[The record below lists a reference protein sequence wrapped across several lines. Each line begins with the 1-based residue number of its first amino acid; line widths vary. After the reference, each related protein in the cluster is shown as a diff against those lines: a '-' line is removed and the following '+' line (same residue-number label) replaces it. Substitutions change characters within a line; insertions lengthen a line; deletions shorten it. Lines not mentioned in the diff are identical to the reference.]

1 MEQAGGY
8 DFRADIWSLGITALE
23 LAKGVAPYA
32 QYSAM
37 KVLVLTIEE
46 EPPSLRTYPTGM
58 TISFLNR
65 HRPCYMHHN
74 LVTHLYSPN
83 TLNNESQITNSI
95 FKVIDNALVYPFPKH
110 LKILS
115 PNVCKKIREIVR
127 GRKNFSNTNF
137 SKIVRVMHW

>member
-46 EPPSLRTYPTGM
+46 EPPSLRTYPTG
-58 TISFLNR
+58 TYSRYLSS
-65 HRPCYMHHN
+65 
-74 LVTHLYSPN
+74 LSLLLYFYN
-83 TLNNESQITNSI
+83 T
-95 FKVIDNALVYPFPKH
+95 F
-110 LKILS
+110 LS
-115 PNVCKKIREIVR
+115 PHHITPHHTTPHHTSYITTM
-127 GRKNFSNTNF
+127 SYITTTNTTF
-137 SKIVRVMHW
+137 R

>member
-46 EPPSLRTYPTGM
+46 EPPSLRTYPTGTCSRYTFKLPLLHIFNSAVAAM
-58 TISFLNR
+58 YSTPRRSSTHRSTVFQSF
-65 HRPCYMHHN
+65 
-74 LVTHLYSPN
+74 
-83 TLNNESQITNSI
+83 
-95 FKVIDNALVYPFPKH
+95 
-110 LKILS
+110 
-115 PNVCKKIREIVR
+115 
-127 GRKNFSNTNF
+127 
-137 SKIVRVMHW
+137 

>member
-46 EPPSLRTYPTGM
+46 EPPSLRTYPTG
-58 TISFLNR
+58 TCR
-65 HRPCYMHHN
+65 R
-74 LVTHLYSPN
+74 YS
-83 TLNNESQITNSI
+83 T
-95 FKVIDNALVYPFPKH
+95 ALVLLFPCHTSTIPVPLSHHHYPCFLLTLALSLFPC
-110 LKILS
+110 KIITFCH
-115 PNVCKKIREIVR
+115 PNLTQLWQR
-127 GRKNFSNTNF
+127 
-137 SKIVRVMHW
+137 